1 LCDLRVG
8 SAFGYAGQPLI
19 IAVGDVILG
28 DVVDG
33 GRPDAVIAENVPQRL
48 IEVLGGIRTPDIVR

>member
-1 LCDLRVG
+1 MG

-48 IEVLGGIRTPDIVR
+48 IEVLGGIRTPDLVR